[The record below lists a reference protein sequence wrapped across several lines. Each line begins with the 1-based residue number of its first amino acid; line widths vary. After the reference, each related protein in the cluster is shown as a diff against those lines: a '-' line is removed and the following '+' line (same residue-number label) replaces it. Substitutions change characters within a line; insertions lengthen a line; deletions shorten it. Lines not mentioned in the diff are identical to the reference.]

1 MGYSVPMLERSLR
14 HLEEMAIFA
23 KVGEL
28 GSVSAA
34 GRALKL
40 PKSTVS
46 RAVSKLEAVFAAR
59 LVERTTR
66 GLNLTELGRA
76 LHAHCRNLVS
86 EAQNAEAEI
95 AAYQGNPRGRLR
107 VAAPY
112 ALGHMVLKNSL
123 PRFLDEYPDIDLQ
136 LQLTDRLLNPVMDD
150 FDVVIR
156 VGWLED
162 SGVTGR
168 KITDIDAV
176 LLASP
181 AYVQTHG
188 LPQSAQD
195 LETHAIVGFPIP
207 EPRAITLANGQDRI
221 KVPIWRRFACN
232 DPLMNLEFVQRGLA
246 IAPVSSFVAASL
258 LRDGALVRV
267 LPAYT
272 LLDQPTVHALYGG
285 RTAISPKIAVF
296 LDHLTEVARLLRSG
310 AAVFAR

>member
-1 MGYSVPMLERSLR
+1 MLERSLR

-46 RAVSKLEAVFAAR
+46 RAVSKLESVFAAR

-76 LHAHCRNLVS
+76 LHAHCRNLVN

-95 AAYQGNPRGRLR
+95 AAYQGHPRGRLR

-123 PRFLDEYPDIDLQ
+123 PGFLDEYPDIDLQ
-136 LQLTDRLLNPVMDD
+136 LQLTDRSLNPVTDD

-162 SGVTGR
+162 SSVTAR

-181 AYVQTHG
+181 AYVKAHG
-188 LPQSAQD
+188 LPQSGQD
-195 LETHAIVGFPIP
+195 LQAHAIVGFPTT
-207 EPRAITLANGQDRI
+207 EPRPLTLANGQDRI
-221 KVPIWRRFACN
+221 KVPIWPRFACN
-232 DPLMNLEFVQRGLA
+232 DPMMSLEFVQRGIA
-246 IAPVSSFVAASL
+246 IAPISSFVAA
-258 LRDGALVRV
+258 ALVQAGSLIRV

-272 LLDQPTVHALYGG
+272 LLDQPAVHALYGG
-285 RTAISPKIAVF
+285 RTAVSPKIAVF

-310 AAVFAR
+310 AASLAR

>member
-1 MGYSVPMLERSLR
+1 MLERSLR

-28 GSVSAA
+28 GSVSGA

-46 RAVSKLEAVFAAR
+46 RAVSKLESLFAAR

-76 LHAHCRNLVS
+76 LHAHCRNLVN

-95 AAYQGNPRGRLR
+95 AAYQGHPRGRLR

-112 ALGHMVLKNSL
+112 ALGHMVLRSSL
-123 PRFLDEYPDIDLQ
+123 PAFLDEFPDIDLQ
-136 LQLTDRLLNPVMDD
+136 LQLTDRSLNPVTDD

-162 SGVTGR
+162 SSVTVR

-181 AYVQTHG
+181 AYVQAHG
-188 LPQSAQD
+188 LPQSGQD
-195 LETHAIVGFPIP
+195 LEAHSIVGFPTT
-207 EPRAITLANGQDRI
+207 EPRPLTLANGQDRI
-221 KVPIWRRFACN
+221 KVPIWPRFACN
-232 DPLMNLEFVQRGLA
+232 DPMMNLEFVQRGIA
-246 IAPVSSFVAASL
+246 IAPISSFVAA
-258 LRDGALVRV
+258 ALVRAGSLIRV

-272 LLDQPTVHALYGG
+272 LLDQPAVHALYAG
-285 RTAISPKIAVF
+285 RTAVSPKIAVF

-310 AAVFAR
+310 AASLAR